1 MESVT
6 TAHDYIEHHLTFL
19 TVGDGFWSLNIDSM
33 FMVWVLGLL
42 FIGLFRY
49 VAIRGTSGVPGRL
62 QCFIEITYEFV
73 NNLVKE
79 IFQTKSKIVG
89 PLALTIFVWVFL
101 MNMIDL
107 IPVDFVPTLARELGF
122 THFRDLPSADVNVP
136 MSMSMSMAIGVFIL
150 IIGYTLKNKGLVG
163 FIKELTTQ
171 PFEHPLLYPVNF
183 VLELV
188 TLISKP
194 ISLGL
199 RLFGNMYAGEMIF
212 ILIALMPWWIQWA
225 LSVPWALFHILI
237 VFLQAFIFMV
247 LTVVYLAMAT
257 EEH

>member
-1 MESVT
+1 MEQVT

-19 TVGDGFWSLNIDSM
+19 TVGDGFWAINVDSM
-33 FMVWVLGLL
+33 LMVWITGLL
-42 FIGLFRY
+42 FIGAFRY
-49 VAIRGTSGVPGRL
+49 VVTKGTSGVPGRF
-62 QCFIEITYEFV
+62 QCLIEVIFEFV

-79 IFQTKSKIVG
+79 IFQAEDKLVG
-89 PLALTIFVWVFL
+89 PLALTTFVWVLL
-101 MNMIDL
+101 MNAIDL
-107 IPVDFVPTLARELGF
+107 IPVDFIPRILGSF
-122 THFRDLPSADVNVP
+122 GVTHFRELPTADVNIP
-136 MSMSMSMAIGVFIL
+136 MSMALGVFAL
-150 IIGYTLKNKGLVG
+150 LLGYTFKNKGLKG

-171 PFEHPLLYPVNF
+171 PFENPLLYPVNL

-212 ILIALMPWWIQWA
+212 ILIALMPWWMQWA

-247 LTVVYLAMAT
+247 LTIVYLGMAV

>member
-1 MESVT
+1 MEIVT
-6 TAHDYIEHHLTFL
+6 TAHEYIEHHLTFL
-19 TVGDGFWSLNIDSM
+19 TAGEGFWSINLDSM
-33 FMVWVLGLL
+33 FMVWVLGLT
-42 FIGLFRY
+42 FIGVFRH
-49 VAIRGTSGVPGRL
+49 VATKGTSGVPGRL
-62 QCFIEITYEFV
+62 QCLIEVTFEFV

-79 IFQTKSKIVG
+79 IFKTEDKLIG
-89 PLALTIFVWVFL
+89 PLSLTIFVWVFL
-101 MNMIDL
+101 MNAIDL
-107 IPVDFVPTLARELGF
+107 LPVDYVPMLARVLGLE
-122 THFRDLPSADVNVP
+122 HFRDLPSADVNVP
-136 MSMSMSMAIGVFIL
+136 MSMALGVFIL

-171 PFEHPLLYPVNF
+171 PFTHPLLYPVNF
-183 VLELV
+183 ILELV

-212 ILIALMPWWIQWA
+212 ILIALMPWWMQWA

-247 LTVVYLAMAT
+247 LTIVYLGMAV
-257 EEH
+257 EEHH

>member
-1 MESVT
+1 MEIVT
-6 TAHDYIEHHLTFL
+6 TAHEYIEHHLTFL
-19 TVGDGFWSLNIDSM
+19 TAGEGFWSINLDSM
-33 FMVWVLGLL
+33 FMVWVLGLT
-42 FIGLFRY
+42 FIGVFRY
-49 VAIRGTSGVPGRL
+49 VATKGTSGVPGRL
-62 QCFIEITYEFV
+62 QCLIEITFEFV

-79 IFQTKSKIVG
+79 IFKTEDKLIG
-89 PLALTIFVWVFL
+89 PLSLTIFVWVFL
-101 MNMIDL
+101 MNAIDL
-107 IPVDFVPTLARELGF
+107 LPVDFVPMLARVIGLE
-122 THFRDLPSADVNVP
+122 HFRDLPSADVNVP
-136 MSMSMSMAIGVFIL
+136 MSMALGVFIL

-171 PFEHPLLYPVNF
+171 PFTHPLLYPVNF
-183 VLELV
+183 ILELV

-212 ILIALMPWWIQWA
+212 ILIALMPWWMQWA

-247 LTVVYLAMAT
+247 LTIVYLGMAV
-257 EEH
+257 EEHH

>member
-1 MESVT
+1 MEIVT
-6 TAHDYIEHHLTFL
+6 TAHEYIEHHLTFL
-19 TVGDGFWSLNIDSM
+19 TAGEGFWSINLDSM
-33 FMVWVLGLL
+33 FMVWVLGLT
-42 FIGLFRY
+42 FIGVFRY
-49 VAIRGTSGVPGRL
+49 VATKGTSGVPGRL
-62 QCFIEITYEFV
+62 QCLIEVTFEFV

-79 IFQTKSKIVG
+79 IFKTEDKLIG
-89 PLALTIFVWVFL
+89 PLSLTIFVWVFL
-101 MNMIDL
+101 MNAIDL
-107 IPVDFVPTLARELGF
+107 LPVDYVPMLARVLGLE
-122 THFRDLPSADVNVP
+122 HFRDLPSADVNVP
-136 MSMSMSMAIGVFIL
+136 MSMALGVFIL

-171 PFEHPLLYPVNF
+171 PFTHPLLYPVNF
-183 VLELV
+183 ILELV

-212 ILIALMPWWIQWA
+212 ILIALMPWWMQWA

-247 LTVVYLAMAT
+247 LTIVYLGMAV
-257 EEH
+257 EEHH

>member
-136 MSMSMSMAIGVFIL
+136 MSMAIGVFIL

-163 FIKELTTQ
+163 FNKELTTQ

>member
-1 MESVT
+1 MEIVT
-6 TAHDYIEHHLTFL
+6 SAHEYIEHHLTFL
-19 TVGDGFWSLNIDSM
+19 TAGEGFWSINLDSM
-33 FMVWVLGLL
+33 FMVWVLGLT
-42 FIGLFRY
+42 FIGVFRY
-49 VAIRGTSGVPGRL
+49 VATKGTSGVPGRL
-62 QCFIEITYEFV
+62 QCFIEITFEFV

-79 IFQTKSKIVG
+79 IFKTEDKLIG
-89 PLALTIFVWVFL
+89 PLSLTIFVWVFL
-101 MNMIDL
+101 MNAIDL
-107 IPVDFVPTLARELGF
+107 LPVDFVPMIARILGF
-122 THFRDLPSADVNVP
+122 EHFRDLPSADINVP
-136 MSMSMSMAIGVFIL
+136 VSMALGVFIL

-171 PFEHPLLYPVNF
+171 PFAHPLLYPVNF
-183 VLELV
+183 ILELV

-212 ILIALMPWWIQWA
+212 ILIALMPWWMQWA

-247 LTVVYLAMAT
+247 LTIVYLGMAV
-257 EEH
+257 EEQH

>member
-1 MESVT
+1 MEIVT
-6 TAHDYIEHHLTFL
+6 SAHEYIEHHLTFL
-19 TVGDGFWSLNIDSM
+19 TAGEGFWSINLDSM
-33 FMVWVLGLL
+33 FMVWVLGLT
-42 FIGLFRY
+42 FIGVFRY
-49 VAIRGTSGVPGRL
+49 VATKGTSGVPGRL
-62 QCFIEITYEFV
+62 QCLIEVTFEFV

-79 IFQTKSKIVG
+79 IFKTEDKLIG
-89 PLALTIFVWVFL
+89 PLSLTIFVWVFL
-101 MNMIDL
+101 MNSIDL
-107 IPVDFVPTLARELGF
+107 LPVDYVPMIARTLGF
-122 THFRDLPSADVNVP
+122 EHFRDLPSADINVP
-136 MSMSMSMAIGVFIL
+136 MSMAIGVFIL

-171 PFEHPLLYPVNF
+171 PFTHPLLYPVNF
-183 VLELV
+183 ILELV

-212 ILIALMPWWIQWA
+212 ILIALMPWWMQWA

-247 LTVVYLAMAT
+247 LTIVYLGMAV
-257 EEH
+257 EEQH

>member
-1 MESVT
+1 MEIVT
-6 TAHDYIEHHLTFL
+6 SAHEYIEHHLTFL
-19 TVGDGFWSLNIDSM
+19 TAGEGFWSINLDSM
-33 FMVWVLGLL
+33 FMVWVLGLT
-42 FIGLFRY
+42 FIGVFRY
-49 VAIRGTSGVPGRL
+49 VATKGTSGVPGRL
-62 QCFIEITYEFV
+62 QCFIEITFEFV

-79 IFQTKSKIVG
+79 IFKTEDKLIG
-89 PLALTIFVWVFL
+89 PLSLTIFVWVFL
-101 MNMIDL
+101 MNSIDL
-107 IPVDFVPTLARELGF
+107 LPVDYVPMIARTLGF
-122 THFRDLPSADVNVP
+122 EHFRDLPSADINVP
-136 MSMSMSMAIGVFIL
+136 MSMAIGVFIL

-171 PFEHPLLYPVNF
+171 PFTHPLLYPVNF
-183 VLELV
+183 ILELV

-212 ILIALMPWWIQWA
+212 ILIALMPWWMQWA

-247 LTVVYLAMAT
+247 LTIVYLGMAV
-257 EEH
+257 EEQH

>member
-136 MSMSMSMAIGVFIL
+136 MSMAIGVFIL
-150 IIGYTLKNKGLVG
+150 IVGYTLKNKGLVG

>member
-136 MSMSMSMAIGVFIL
+136 MSMAIGVFIL